1 MHVPLRLPHVAAIG
15 GSGAKT
21 TKRELFCVSAGEPQ
35 PTHHPPPTAFLL
47 LLPSHLHHAFTSSR
61 GRKTEQEG
69 VGGGRRGGEGSPCIL
84 LNRLQ
89 TEKKKKNER
98 KKALDGSVD
107 VRALLCVRACLCWW
121 VSLNAACLASLFVFV
136 FAAVG
141 AGGECRH
148 TRMQTYRREGEQQQR
163 KKKKKKMRA
172 SVRQT
177 KRLSFAFFFL
187 VKCCLC
193 SS

>member
-1 MHVPLRLPHVAAIG
+1 VGQGNPPTVPFSRERQESAQAQQVVRKINKGENEKKYLSILSSSSFFFFMHVPLRLPHVAAIG

-89 TEKKKKNER
+89 TEKKKKR
-98 KKALDGSVD
+98 KEESTRWLRRRESTTVCAG
-107 VRALLCVRACLCWW
+107 
-121 VSLNAACLASLFVFV
+121 VFV
-136 FAAVG
+136 LVG
-141 AGGECRH
+141 ES
-148 TRMQTYRREGEQQQR
+148 E
-163 KKKKKKMRA
+163 
-172 SVRQT
+172 
-177 KRLSFAFFFL
+177 
-187 VKCCLC
+187 CCLLSIPLRIRVC
-193 SS
+193 CCWCRW